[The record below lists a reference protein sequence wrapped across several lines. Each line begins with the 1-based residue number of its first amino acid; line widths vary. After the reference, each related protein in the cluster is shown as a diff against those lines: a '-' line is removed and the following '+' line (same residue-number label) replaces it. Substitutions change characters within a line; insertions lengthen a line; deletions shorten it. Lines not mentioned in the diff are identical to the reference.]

1 MANPVPNTND
11 GSVNMAPVAFERISA
26 NGAIT
31 LGKTLV
37 FLTKSTAL
45 SSTTLAA
52 PTDPDMDGQSV
63 TIVSQT
69 AAAHVITATDLINGD
84 NDTLTFTTA
93 IGNCVTLYA
102 DGGEWFTGMKINVTV
117 A

>member
-1 MANPVPNTND
+1 MPSPVPNKHD
-11 GSVNMAPVAFERISA
+11 GDVNMDTVAFERISA
-26 NGAIT
+26 NGTIT

-45 SSTTLAA
+45 SATTLAA

-84 NDTLTFTTA
+84 NDSLTFTA
-93 IGNCVTLYA
+93 NIGSCVTLYA
-102 DGGEWFTGMKINVTV
+102 DGGEWFTGPLITV
-117 A
+117 AIA